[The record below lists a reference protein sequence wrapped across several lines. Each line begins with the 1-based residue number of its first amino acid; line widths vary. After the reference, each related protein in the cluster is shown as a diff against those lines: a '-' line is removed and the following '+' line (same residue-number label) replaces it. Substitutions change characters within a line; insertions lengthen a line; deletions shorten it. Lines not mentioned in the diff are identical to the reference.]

1 MFVFVLFIFEIKD
14 GKPSR
19 PIICRTDESTPE
31 APEKIKSINTGEN
44 SAIISWLPPQKPNG
58 SEF

>member
-1 MFVFVLFIFEIKD
+1 MMFLFIQIKD

-31 APEKIKSINTGEN
+31 APEKIKSVNTGEN

-58 SEF
+58 SKF